1 MVCTAIFISFYILVR
16 VSGRI
21 PLFHM
26 MQWKQDLPMPRVCPE
41 VRVDKDNVWTKPHN
55 LSWEVSRQTKHN
67 KTSFKLM
74 SSVISIDR
82 SLCYNYNCELDVSFQ
97 FWTIPKYMGI
107 KSSSQG
113 NEENRQ
119 ERGNAELVPADTTTS
134 ETTKKDVNDETTKR
148 GQVLKLLHRQARS
161 PTIQSP
167 RQTRHRTVES
177 WGKQRGFEVKMAT

>member
-134 ETTKKDVNDETTKR
+134 GAGKGRNDETR
-148 GQVLKLLHRQARS
+148 ASVEA
-161 PTIQSP
+161 IA
-167 RQTRHRTVES
+167 QTSSEPDDPVTTAN
-177 WGKQRGFEVKMAT
+177 KT